1 MRSFSALIGTILV
14 LVIIYN
20 TGKHQGGKTLGTAE
34 RRNRIMKI
42 LCRKRY
48 ETISNLAH
56 EFSVSERTIRRD
68 IETMSLTEPI
78 YTQTGRYCGG
88 VYVMDGYWMERMYM
102 DASESMVLNK
112 LCKYAETNNID
123 ILSTE
128 ELNILKNV
136 IKDYSK
142 PGVNHEKRRNKII

>member
-1 MRSFSALIGTILV
+1 
-14 LVIIYN
+14 
-20 TGKHQGGKTLGTAE
+20 
-34 RRNRIMKI
+34 
-42 LCRKRY
+42 
-48 ETISNLAH
+48 
-56 EFSVSERTIRRD
+56 
-68 IETMSLTEPI
+68 
-78 YTQTGRYCGG
+78 
-88 VYVMDGYWMERMYM
+88 MDGYWMERMYM